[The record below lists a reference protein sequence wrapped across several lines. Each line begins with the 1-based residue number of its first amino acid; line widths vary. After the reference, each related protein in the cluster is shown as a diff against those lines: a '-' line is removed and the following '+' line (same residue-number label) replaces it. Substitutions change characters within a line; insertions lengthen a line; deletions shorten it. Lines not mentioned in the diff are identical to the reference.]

1 MNGHNRSNCLHCI
14 YLVGEMMMGARHCQP
29 SFWIYVIQLTTLFFF
44 LFFSFFCSFQWITNK
59 IVKVIYIWMV
69 IQRRSYKSILHWL
82 EYTWTI
88 GWIILDL
95 LCKPN
100 NAFYY
105 IFHFSTLQKMEE
117 LKRKW
122 NYPRWTFF
130 DFFSFSRLH
139 RKTIQMEWMER

>member
-1 MNGHNRSNCLHCI
+1 MAIIVAIVCI
-14 YLVGEMMMGARHCQP
+14 VFIWSEKWWWVPGIASHHFESTSYNWQH
-29 SFWIYVIQLTTLFFF
+29 YFFF
-44 LFFSFFCSFQWITNK
+44 FFSLFFCSFQWITNK

-69 IQRRSYKSILHWL
+69 IQRRSYKSILNWL